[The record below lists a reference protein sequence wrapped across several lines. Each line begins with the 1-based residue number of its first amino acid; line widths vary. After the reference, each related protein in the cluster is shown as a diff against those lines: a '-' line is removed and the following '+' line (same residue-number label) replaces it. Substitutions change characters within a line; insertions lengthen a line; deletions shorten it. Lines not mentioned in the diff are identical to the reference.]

1 MEHKLDKGWANSFI
15 LVEVFMKGG
24 STITKR
30 VGKVEQFLHMEMFTM
45 GSGKK
50 VCRTVKEFILGM
62 MVKSIKDNS

>member
-1 MEHKLDKGWANSFI
+1 
-15 LVEVFMKGG
+15 MKGG